1 MRISEEKRF
10 VFVHVAKA
18 AGTSISTLVT
28 PYCIAG
34 EKSVTLKLF
43 SRVNLVP
50 NWRWHHY
57 RIHTPLRTV
66 EKRMPKKLYN
76 EFVKF
81 AVVRNP
87 WDRLVS
93 MYHYKK
99 QGRGHQFRMVKKLGS
114 FSNWL
119 RWMGQ
124 LPQSSPYKLQVNM
137 LQQRDGTI
145 GVNHILRFES
155 LSKQWNEFSK
165 VIGVEK
171 QLPKLNT
178 SNHNNWRE
186 YYSKED
192 ADYVASIWQE
202 DIDTLEY
209 QFEMPS

>member
-1 MRISEEKRF
+1 MKISEEKYF

-28 PYCIAG
+28 PYCIA
-34 EKSVTLKLF
+34 ERKNNLLKVLSKSGI
-43 SRVNLVP
+43 VP

-57 RIHTPLRTV
+57 RIHEPLRTV
-66 EKRMPKKLYN
+66 EKRIPKDLYDGL
-76 EFVKF
+76 VKF

-99 QGRGHQFRMVKKLGS
+99 QGHGRQLGMIKKLGT

-119 RWMGQ
+119 RWMGD
-124 LPQSSPYKLQVNM
+124 LPHSSPYKLQVNM
-137 LQQRDGTI
+137 LKQHDGII

-155 LSKQWNEFSK
+155 LSEQWNDFSK
-165 VIGVEK
+165 VIGVEE